1 MPVSL
6 TTGRAFFNLTIIQE
20 SMLKIYE
27 LSRFDA
33 MTLRISYCGQ
43 VIMAS
48 FKGGD
53 QRRNRARLVT
63 DSLFVQDA
71 LEHDPRFGSL
81 YILKK
86 SYSDSTKDVEA
97 RIANEKTKTR
107 KITKVKS
114 VNDALLYF
122 TQLGANVTGEG
133 DLKTLMEQYNV
144 EFPNLRY

>member
-1 MPVSL
+1 
-6 TTGRAFFNLTIIQE
+6 
-20 SMLKIYE
+20 MLKIYE
-27 LSRFDA
+27 LSRFYA

>member
-1 MPVSL
+1 
-6 TTGRAFFNLTIIQE
+6 
-20 SMLKIYE
+20 MLKIYE

-71 LEHDPRFGSL
+71 LEHDRVSVV
-81 YILKK
+81 
-86 SYSDSTKDVEA
+86 ST
-97 RIANEKTKTR
+97 
-107 KITKVKS
+107 S
-114 VNDALLYF
+114 
-122 TQLGANVTGEG
+122 
-133 DLKTLMEQYNV
+133 
-144 EFPNLRY
+144 

>member
-1 MPVSL
+1 
-6 TTGRAFFNLTIIQE
+6 
-20 SMLKIYE
+20 MLKIYE

-63 DSLFVQDA
+63 ESLFVQDA

-107 KITKVKS
+107 KITTVKS

>member
-1 MPVSL
+1 
-6 TTGRAFFNLTIIQE
+6 
-20 SMLKIYE
+20 MLKIYE

-33 MTLRISYCGQ
+33 MTIRVPYLGQ
-43 VIMAS
+43 VVMAT

-63 DSLFVQDA
+63 DNLFVQDA
-71 LEHDPRFGSL
+71 LERDPRFGSL
-81 YILKK
+81 YILKQ
-86 SYSDSTKDVEA
+86 SYSENTRDVGA
-97 RIANEKTKTR
+97 RIANEKSKPR
-107 KITKVKS
+107 KIVKVKS

>member
-1 MPVSL
+1 
-6 TTGRAFFNLTIIQE
+6 
-20 SMLKIYE
+20 MLKIYE

-33 MTLRISYCGQ
+33 MTLRITYCGQ

>member
-1 MPVSL
+1 
-6 TTGRAFFNLTIIQE
+6 
-20 SMLKIYE
+20 MLKIYE

-43 VIMAS
+43 VIRAS

>member
-1 MPVSL
+1 
-6 TTGRAFFNLTIIQE
+6 
-20 SMLKIYE
+20 MLKIYE

-43 VIMAS
+43 IIMAS

-133 DLKTLMEQYNV
+133 DLKTLMGQYNV

>member
-1 MPVSL
+1 
-6 TTGRAFFNLTIIQE
+6 
-20 SMLKIYE
+20 MLKIYE
-27 LSRFDA
+27 ISRFDA

>member
-1 MPVSL
+1 
-6 TTGRAFFNLTIIQE
+6 
-20 SMLKIYE
+20 MLKIYE

-97 RIANEKTKTR
+97 RIANEKSKTR

>member
-1 MPVSL
+1 
-6 TTGRAFFNLTIIQE
+6 
-20 SMLKIYE
+20 MLKIYE

-122 TQLGANVTGEG
+122 TQLGASVTGEG

>member
-1 MPVSL
+1 
-6 TTGRAFFNLTIIQE
+6 
-20 SMLKIYE
+20 MLKIYA

>member
-1 MPVSL
+1 
-6 TTGRAFFNLTIIQE
+6 
-20 SMLKIYE
+20 MLKIYE

-43 VIMAS
+43 IIMAS

>member
-1 MPVSL
+1 
-6 TTGRAFFNLTIIQE
+6 
-20 SMLKIYE
+20 MLKIYE

-97 RIANEKTKTR
+97 RIANERTKTR